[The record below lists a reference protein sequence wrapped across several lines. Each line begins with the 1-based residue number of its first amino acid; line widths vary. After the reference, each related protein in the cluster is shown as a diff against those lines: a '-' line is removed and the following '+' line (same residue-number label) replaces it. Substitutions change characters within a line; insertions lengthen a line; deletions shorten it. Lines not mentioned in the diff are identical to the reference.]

1 MAPDHTTVH
10 PLRIR
15 SLNEDLASVMAD
27 THTFPMNDYVV
38 IHQCDPPCNDCEFI
52 KVSNKEALQLSL
64 KEEKKKNEKYREK
77 LNDVVKKYGQSL
89 RQIEYQKS
97 RIEFL
102 KRQLIDGRGRS
113 NDSVSEFKLVAK
125 DEYTVIEHSDDSLED
140 DDLVCFKNKVKL
152 EIVTD

>member
-1 MAPDHTTVH
+1 MAPDHTPV

-15 SLNEDLASVMAD
+15 SLNEDLVMAE

-38 IHQCDPPCNDCEFI
+38 IHQCDPPCTDCEFV

-64 KEEKKKNEKYREK
+64 KEEKKKNEKYRER
-77 LNDVVKKYGQSL
+77 LNDIVKKYGQSL

-102 KRQLIDGRGRS
+102 KRQLVDERKLGYSCNG
-113 NDSVSEFKLVAK
+113 SVSEFKLVTK

-140 DDLVCFKNKVKL
+140 DDLVCFKNRVKL